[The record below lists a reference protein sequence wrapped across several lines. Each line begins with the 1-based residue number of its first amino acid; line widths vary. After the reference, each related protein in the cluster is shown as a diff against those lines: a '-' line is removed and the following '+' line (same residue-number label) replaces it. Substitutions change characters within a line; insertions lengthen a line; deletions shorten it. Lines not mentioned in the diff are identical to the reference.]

1 MVKSINWWQF
11 ENIMKLYTDKQIEE
25 IKSKAAAEAISKY
38 SNELSK
44 CSNEL
49 RDEYIAV
56 ENAITAKAECA
67 PSFNFND
74 ENINVFSVERIDMPS
89 AAGVPNRN
97 ERTLIGYTIL
107 GENNTLIIKEWSFY
121 CSRED
126 HHDLV
131 AEFNAVKKNVKQET
145 SKKSLSAG

>member
-25 IKSKAAAEAISKY
+25 IKSKAAAEAISK
-38 SNELSK
+38 

-56 ENAITAKAECA
+56 ENAITAKAECP

-89 AAGVPNRN
+89 VAGVPNRN

-131 AEFNAVKKNVKQET
+131 AEFNAVKKNSKQEKPA
-145 SKKSLSAG
+145 SKKSLIKG